1 MRGWRRHERRAP
13 AAAAACCR
21 RRRSLAPV
29 CAAERCAP
37 PAPRGTS
44 CACRQTPIAAAR
56 GTVQNRRETNGRG
69 CAAVPYYAS
78 PSAGQKSAG
87 QAGQQ
92 RAAAPWPATTDCHTK
107 AEHVLQGQNPCSSSH
122 HAQHSNTESRGAALL
137 SGSGGGGQ
145 HLEAPALLA
154 ESNHLAIGLH
164 LQALRLEVLGAHLWR
179 SGAVKDGWSEKCG
192 EGARAHGWRA
202 ACTPPS
208 RLAPSRCGL
217 LVQVR

>member
-1 MRGWRRHERRAP
+1 M
-13 AAAAACCR
+13 
-21 RRRSLAPV
+21 
-29 CAAERCAP
+29 
-37 PAPRGTS
+37 
-44 CACRQTPIAAAR
+44 
-56 GTVQNRRETNGRG
+56 
-69 CAAVPYYAS
+69 
-78 PSAGQKSAG
+78 
-87 QAGQQ
+87 
-92 RAAAPWPATTDCHTK
+92 
-107 AEHVLQGQNPCSSSH
+107 LQGQNPGSSSH
-122 HAQHSNTESRGAALL
+122 HAQHSNTESCGAALL

-217 LVQVR
+217 LIQVHECC